1 MLVDFT
7 GQQSSLSHQTA
18 SSVSVLSLSS
28 VLAGDSGNYTCQ
40 PAGLTKVRHLG
51 CKFFQNFPSS
61 NSFHAPEVI

>member
-40 PAGLTKVRHLG
+40 PAGLTKVGHLG
-51 CKFFQNFPSS
+51 GKFPNFFTS
-61 NSFHAPEVI
+61 NTFHAPEVI